1 MLTRLSRTFVVSVA
15 LTCAGASLAAAQEKV
30 VVGLPGAGWSV
41 QYAYYQFGE
50 KLGFFKDEGLALERI
65 AVSGSAV
72 LLPQVASN
80 QVQFGYANP
89 DLTVIALAKGEPL
102 PLKFVQNWLQSSTWE
117 VVTLAGSPIKTL
129 ADLKGKK
136 LGVGALTFGNIPLT
150 KSMLTNAGLGWNR
163 DVEILPVGTGAAA
176 WRRLQT
182 GEIDALNLFVGEH
195 GRMELAGIAITR
207 MPLPEQFRT
216 IFSNGM
222 VTSDTLIAQKPK
234 VVAGFGRALVKS
246 WIACK
251 ANTEACVRAYWD
263 QNPAAKPSA
272 DKEASQL
279 AIDMKQVMFDGKTI
293 DDFSS
298 NPARKY
304 GLYPDAAWKG
314 LIGVM
319 HTEGQITRADLDLT
333 KLFTNQFVD
342 EFNKFDADAVVKA
355 AQAAK

>member
-1 MLTRLSRTFVVSVA
+1 MPLRLSRTFA
-15 LTCAGASLAAAQEKV
+15 LAAALLAGSATVAAAQEKV

-50 KLGFFKDEGLALERI
+50 KLGFFKDEGIVLERI

-117 VVTLAGSPIKTL
+117 VVTLAGSPVKTL

-150 KSMLTNAGLGWNR
+150 KSMLANAGLTWNK

-222 VTSDTLIAQKPK
+222 VTNDTLIAQKPQI
-234 VVAGFGRALVKS
+234 VAGFGRALVKS

-251 ANTEACVRAYWD
+251 ANTEACVRAYWEST
-263 QNPAAKPSA
+263 PTAKPA
-272 DKEASQL
+272 PDKEATQL
-279 AIDMKQVMFDGKTI
+279 ATDMKQVMFDGKNI
-293 DDFSS
+293 DDFSA
-298 NPARKY
+298 NPAKTY
-304 GLYPDAAWKG
+304 GFYPEAAWKN

-319 HTEGQITRADLDLT
+319 HAEGQIAKADLDLS
-333 KLFTNQFVD
+333 KLFTNQFVA
-342 EFNKFDADAVVKA
+342 EFNKFDADAVAKA
-355 AQAAK
+355 AQAVK

>member
-1 MLTRLSRTFVVSVA
+1 MPSRLYRFLAMAAVA
-15 LTCAGASLAAAQEKV
+15 TCIATPQAIAQEKV

-41 QYAYYQFGE
+41 QFGYYQFGE
-50 KLGFFKDEGLALERI
+50 KLGFFKDEGLVLERI

-117 VVTLAGSPIKTL
+117 VVTLASSPIKTL

-150 KSMLTNAGLGWNR
+150 KSMLADAGLGWNK

-195 GRMELAGIAITR
+195 RRMEMAGIEITR
-207 MPLPEQFRT
+207 MPLPDKFRT

-234 VVAGFGRALVKS
+234 VVAGFGRALIKS

-251 ANTEACVRAYWD
+251 ANTEACVRAYWE
-263 QNPAAKPSA
+263 QTPTAKPTP
-272 DKEASQL
+272 DKEAAQL
-279 AIDMKQVMFDGKTI
+279 AIDMQQVMFDSKQI
-293 DDFSS
+293 DDFSA
-298 NPARKY
+298 NPSKKY
-304 GLYPDAAWKG
+304 GFYPDAAWKS

-319 HTEGQITRADLDLT
+319 HSEGQIAKADLDTT
-333 KLFTNQFVD
+333 KLYSNQFVD
-342 EFNKFDADAVVKA
+342 EFNKFDVDAVTKA